1 MKKYEITYI
10 KTKNRKIPPFKKNS
24 VLLRFAS
31 IFSLYFNNLRSF
43 LLQIFSWSSNFS
55 VHFRFT
61 LINSLL
67 HFAYFR
73 LFSLQIFS
81 WSSNC
86 SVHFSLTLI
95 FSLHFSYFRSFS
107 FQIISW
113 SSNFL
118 VHFRFTLIFS
128 LYFPYFTFVFASYFC
143 CFASM

>member
-1 MKKYEITYI
+1 MLKNVHKK
-10 KTKNRKIPPFKKNS
+10 KKQKNSPFKEKFGS
-24 VLLRFAS
+24 TSFCFDFFA
-31 IFSLYFNNLRSF
+31 LFNNFRSF

-73 LFSLQIFS
+73 FFSLKIFS
-81 WSSNC
+81 WSSNF
-86 SVHFSLTLI
+86 SVHFSFTLI
-95 FSLHFSYFRSFS
+95 FSLHFAYFRSFS

-113 SSNFL
+113 SSKFS
-118 VHFRFTLIFS
+118 VHLTFIFS
-128 LYFPYFTFVFASYFC
+128 LYFAYFTFVFASYFC